1 MNFAP
6 MTSLQNRD
14 GGWPYRKGGGSSTEP
29 TVLALLAQ
37 SVDQGDPQSI
47 ERGVAWLRA
56 TQRQDGGWPPQPQV
70 SQSTWVT
77 ALVALVPR
85 DALGVT
91 RYARAINWL
100 MGQTGKEASLVYKL
114 RNELLGEGEGVI
126 GKHEGWPFFPGAAAW
141 VTPSAISILSLE
153 KARRYQM
160 AGAIQQRIEIGQQ
173 FLLDRICQDGGW
185 NYGRANVLGVEADS
199 YPETTGQALLA
210 LHGVPP
216 SKLEKPLAAAQA
228 QARRCQSAEGLS
240 WLQLGLQAH
249 GITVARPARVFP
261 YRHVADTSL
270 GILAR
275 AALHGRNLFLE

>member
-1 MNFAP
+1 MDV
-6 MTSLQNRD
+6 TSITNLQNRD

-37 SVDQGDPQSI
+37 SVDPGDPQST
-47 ERGVAWLRA
+47 ERGLAWLRA

-70 SQSTWVT
+70 PQSTWVT
-77 ALVALVPR
+77 ALVALMPR
-85 DALGVT
+85 DALGAS
-91 RYARAINWL
+91 RYARAIDWL
-100 MGQTGKEASLVYKL
+100 MGQTGKEASLAYKL
-114 RNELLGEGEGVI
+114 RNELLGEGGGVI

-160 AGAIQQRIEIGQQ
+160 AGGIQQRIEIGRQ
-173 FLLDRICQDGGW
+173 FLMDRVCQDGGW

-210 LHGVPP
+210 LHGAPP
-216 SKLEKPLAAAQA
+216 SKLEKSLAAAQA

-249 GITVARPARVFP
+249 GITAAGPAHVFP

-275 AALHGRNLFLE
+275 AALRGRNLFLE

>member
-1 MNFAP
+1 MNFPP

-37 SVDQGDPQSI
+37 SVDPADPQSV
-47 ERGVAWLRA
+47 ERGLAWLRA

-85 DALGVT
+85 DALGAS
-91 RYARAINWL
+91 RYARAIDWL
-100 MGQTGKEASLVYKL
+100 MGQTGREASLAYKL
-114 RNELLGEGEGVI
+114 RNELLGEGGGVI

-153 KARRYQM
+153 KALRYQM
-160 AGAIQQRIEIGQQ
+160 ARGLQQRIEIGRQ
-173 FLLDRICQDGGW
+173 FLMDRICQDGGW
-185 NYGRANVLGVEADS
+185 NYGRADVLGVEADS

-210 LHGVPP
+210 LHGLPS

-249 GITVARPARVFP
+249 GITAAGPARVFP

-275 AALHGRNLFLE
+275 AALGGRNLFLE

>member
-1 MNFAP
+1 MDVASI
-6 MTSLQNRD
+6 TSLQNRD

-37 SVDQGDPQSI
+37 TVDQADPQSV
-47 ERGVAWLRA
+47 ERATAWLRA
-56 TQRQDGGWPPQPQV
+56 TQRQDGGWPPQTRV

-85 DALGVT
+85 DALGVS
-91 RYARAINWL
+91 RHARAIDWL
-100 MGQTGKEASLVYKL
+100 MGQTGREASLAYKL
-114 RNELLGEGEGVI
+114 RNELLGEGGGVI

-141 VTPSAISILSLE
+141 VTPSAISILALE

-160 AGAIQQRIEIGQQ
+160 PGGIQQRIEIGQQ
-173 FLLDRICQDGGW
+173 FLMDRICQDGGW
-185 NYGRANVLGVEADS
+185 NYGRANTLGVEADS

-210 LHGVPP
+210 LHGLPAV
-216 SKLEKPLAAAQA
+216 KLERPLAAAQV
-228 QARRCQSAEGLS
+228 QAERCRSAEGMS

-249 GITVARPARVFP
+249 GIIAAGPERALP
-261 YRHVADTSL
+261 YRHVADTAL

-275 AALHGRNLFLE
+275 AALRGRNLFLE